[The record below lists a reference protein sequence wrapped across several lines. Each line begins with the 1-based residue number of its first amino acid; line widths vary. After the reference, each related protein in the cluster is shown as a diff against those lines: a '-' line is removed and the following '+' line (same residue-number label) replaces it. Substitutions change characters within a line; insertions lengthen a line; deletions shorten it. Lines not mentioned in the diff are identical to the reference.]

1 MPQPFFAALQ
11 PSHGLEM
18 LLAALVGG
26 GFGFALE
33 RAGFGRADNLAAI
46 FYGRDFR
53 VLRVM
58 FTAIVTC
65 AVGLYLL
72 DGTGLLP
79 VTSLRLLET
88 FWVPQAVGGFLLGAG
103 FILGGYCPGTGLVG
117 AVSGKLDA
125 LWFLGGLAGGTFLF
139 SLTLPWIEEFQL
151 RGSLGERLLP
161 EALHLP
167 RWAAVGLLVLLA
179 VGAFWLAG
187 WIEQRVAGRPQD

>member
-1 MPQPFFAALQ
+1 MQPLFTAHPL
-11 PSHGLEM
+11 SHGLEM
-18 LLAALVGG
+18 LLALLVGL
-26 GFGFALE
+26 GFGLALE

-65 AVGLYLL
+65 ALGLYIL

-79 VTSLRLLET
+79 LAGIRVLET

-117 AVSGKLDA
+117 AASGKLDA
-125 LWFLGGLAGGTFLF
+125 FWFLGGLAGGTLAF
-139 SLTLPWIEEFQL
+139 SFTQPWVEEFQL
-151 RGSLGERLLP
+151 RGSLGDLLLA
-161 EALHLP
+161 EALHVP
-167 RWAAVGLLVLLA
+167 RWTAALGLLAMAL
-179 VGAFWLAG
+179 GAFQLAG
-187 WIEQRVAGRPQD
+187 WIERKVRKEA